1 MAAGRRRKA
10 REWVLQG
17 LYAHE
22 MTGKSPA
29 GLLEDL
35 GRFEPMGGEGLEFT
49 EALLRSS
56 VTRKAE
62 LDQMIADA
70 VKNWEFG
77 RIAVIDRLILRMAL
91 CELTV
96 FEDIPP
102 KVTINEAIELAKK
115 FSTAESGRFVNGVL
129 DALFR
134 RFKAD
139 NKILK
144 KGRGLLDDS
153 VFQGGTRKSG

>member
-1 MAAGRRRKA
+1 MAGGKRRKG

-22 MTGKSPA
+22 MTGNDPPA
-29 GLLEDL
+29 LLEDL
-35 GRFEPMGGEGLEFT
+35 GRFGMAGGEDRAFT

-56 VTRKAE
+56 ISRKAE
-62 LDQMIADA
+62 MDQVIADA
-70 VKNWEFG
+70 VQNWDFG
-77 RIAVIDRLILRMAL
+77 RIALIDRLILRMAL
-91 CELTV
+91 CELMV

-115 FSTAESGRFVNGVL
+115 YSTAESSRFVNGVL

-139 NKILK
+139 NKIHK
-144 KGRGLLDDS
+144 KGRGLLDAP
-153 VFQGGTRKSG
+153 VFRSEPEKSG

>member
-29 GLLEDL
+29 DLLEDL
-35 GRFEPMGGEGLEFT
+35 GRFESMGGEGVEFT

-62 LDQMIADA
+62 LDQVIADA
-70 VKNWEFG
+70 VQNWEFG

-91 CELTV
+91 CELMV

-115 FSTAESGRFVNGVL
+115 
-129 DALFR
+129 
-134 RFKAD
+134 
-139 NKILK
+139 
-144 KGRGLLDDS
+144 
-153 VFQGGTRKSG
+153 